1 MTHLKFIE
9 KQLQPF
15 DILFKNFFESASPFT
30 PAIEARH
37 SHPVDIYEND
47 EGLFFEVACTGLTK
61 DQVNLSLEGDILKI
75 SYEKPKEDRYCNR
88 EEDCNYIHKG
98 ISKRS
103 FNLGYKVA
111 NKYDLSQA
119 EAEMENGL
127 LKVHIPFA
135 KESKPETLKIK

>member
-75 SYEKPKEDRYCNR
+75 GYEKPEEEKYHNR
-88 EEDCNYIHKG
+88 ENCNYIHKG

-127 LKVHIPFA
+127 LKIHVPFA
-135 KESKPETLKIK
+135 KESKPKLLKIK

>member
-37 SHPVDIYEND
+37 SHPVDIYENN

-75 SYEKPKEDRYCNR
+75 GYEKPEEEKYHNR
-88 EEDCNYIHKG
+88 KNCNYIHKG

-127 LKVHIPFA
+127 LKVHVPFA
-135 KESKPETLKIK
+135 KESKPKTLKIK